1 MWIVRLALR
10 RPYTFVVMSLLIAV
24 SASAKSKVYT
34 NKDLESYENMPSN
47 PGQKLKASKI
57 SVDFLDAN
65 AYQVLQVIAEV
76 AKKKDG
82 VNIYVSPEIAGK
94 LTIKMTNV
102 PWTEILS
109 VIMQQHNLAE
119 SFAGN
124 QTLLI
129 YPKK

>member
-1 MWIVRLALR
+1 MKKESIIVLI
-10 RPYTFVVMSLLIAV
+10 MSLLIAV
-24 SASAKSKVYT
+24 SASAKNNKVYT

-47 PGQKLKASKI
+47 PGQKLKASKS

-82 VNIYVSPEIAGK
+82 VNIYVSPEISGK
-94 LTIKMTNV
+94 LTIKMTDV

-109 VIMQQHNLAE
+109 VIMKQHNL
-119 SFAGN
+119 SQSIAGN

>member
-1 MWIVRLALR
+1 MADPGPVVSGASVVLVDVAPHLSGAHLSRLLALA
-10 RPYTFVVMSLLIAV
+10 PELS
-24 SASAKSKVYT
+24 
-34 NKDLESYENMPSN
+34 
-47 PGQKLKASKI
+47 
-57 SVDFLDAN
+57 
-65 AYQVLQVIAEV
+65 
-76 AKKKDG
+76 
-82 VNIYVSPEIAGK
+82 EIAGK

>member
-1 MWIVRLALR
+1 MKKESMAVVVITLLLAA
-10 RPYTFVVMSLLIAV
+10 PAF
-24 SASAKSKVYT
+24 AKGKVYT
-34 NKDLESYENMPSN
+34 NKDLETYENRPAS
-47 PGQKLKASKI
+47 PGLKLKSSRI

-82 VNIYVSPEIAGK
+82 INIYVSPEISGK
-94 LTIKMTNV
+94 ITIKMTNV
-102 PWTEILS
+102 PWTEILD
-109 VIMQQHNLAE
+109 VIMQQHSLAQ
-119 SFAGN
+119 SFAGK